1 MKRIKFWLDTN
12 ERSAS
17 YLARK
22 CGVSA
27 VTMHYWLNSIHT
39 PTGKHRK
46 KLQKITGIKL

>member
-1 MKRIKFWLDTN
+1 MKRIKFWLKAN

-27 VTMHYWLNSIHT
+27 VTMHYWLNNIHT
-39 PTGKHRK
+39 PSKEHTK